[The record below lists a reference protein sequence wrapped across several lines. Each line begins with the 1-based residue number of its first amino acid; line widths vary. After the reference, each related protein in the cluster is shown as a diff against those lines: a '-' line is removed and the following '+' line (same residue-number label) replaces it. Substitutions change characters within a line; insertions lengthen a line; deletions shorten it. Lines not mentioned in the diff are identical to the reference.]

1 MNSMERKVVKE
12 QKANTNIYSN
22 SKTGNSF
29 RFRMYGWHIIYPLCI
44 YHIILIGTIFSAELL
59 IGNGVEDYMKCQIL
73 GTLAALPVIYLRF
86 YKENLVVIGAGEER
100 PKQENIEK
108 VKSAILVILGAACIG
123 VGFGNILTM
132 SPLARISQGF
142 AEANEHFYGS
152 TLLIELIG
160 SAILTPML
168 EELLYRG
175 VIYER
180 LRFFMGKKWHGIFLS
195 SLIFAMVHL
204 NLVQFIYAFGMGIVL
219 ACCMEVTGHV
229 YGAILAHMT
238 ANLIA
243 VLRTEC
249 GLFPWLGDGSILA
262 WTSSIVLL
270 LIGCVVL
277 KRKLFSM
284 MELLG
289 GEDYASIKK

>member
-12 QKANTNIYSN
+12 QKANTNIYLN
-22 SKTGNSF
+22 SRTGNSF

-44 YHIILIGTIFSAELL
+44 YHIILIGTIFIAELL

-86 YKENLVVIGAGEER
+86 YKENAVVIGIETEGTKDTKMKLLKNAAVVVIAAG
-100 PKQENIEK
+100 
-108 VKSAILVILGAACIG
+108 CIG

-180 LRFFMGKKWHGIFLS
+180 LRFFMGKRWHGIFLS

-229 YGAILAHMT
+229 YGAILAHMA

-249 GLFPWLGDGSILA
+249 GLLPWLGDVSITA
-262 WTSSIVLL
+262 WLWSLGLTVV
-270 LIGCVVL
+270 GCVVL
-277 KRKLFSM
+277 KRLVGKLDVKTLF
-284 MELLG
+284 
-289 GEDYASIKK
+289 

>member
-1 MNSMERKVVKE
+1 MKE
-12 QKANTNIYSN
+12 QKANTNIYLN
-22 SKTGNSF
+22 SRTGNSF

-44 YHIILIGTIFSAELL
+44 YHIILIGTIFIAELL

-86 YKENLVVIGAGEER
+86 YKENAVVIGIETEGKKDTKMKLLKNAAVVVIAAG
-100 PKQENIEK
+100 
-108 VKSAILVILGAACIG
+108 CIG
-123 VGFGNILTM
+123 VGFGNILAM

-180 LRFFMGKKWHGIFLS
+180 LRFFMGKRWHGIFLS
-195 SLIFAMVHL
+195 SLLFAMVHL

-284 MELLG
+284 MELSG

>member
-1 MNSMERKVVKE
+1 
-12 QKANTNIYSN
+12 
-22 SKTGNSF
+22 
-29 RFRMYGWHIIYPLCI
+29 
-44 YHIILIGTIFSAELL
+44 
-59 IGNGVEDYMKCQIL
+59 
-73 GTLAALPVIYLRF
+73 
-86 YKENLVVIGAGEER
+86 
-100 PKQENIEK
+100 
-108 VKSAILVILGAACIG
+108 
-123 VGFGNILTM
+123 
-132 SPLARISQGF
+132 
-142 AEANEHFYGS
+142 
-152 TLLIELIG
+152 
-160 SAILTPML
+160 
-168 EELLYRG
+168 
-175 VIYER
+175 
-180 LRFFMGKKWHGIFLS
+180 MGKKWRAILLS

-249 GLFPWLGDGSILA
+249 GLFPWFGDGSILA

-277 KRKLFSM
+277 KGKLFSM
-284 MELLG
+284 MELSG

>member
-1 MNSMERKVVKE
+1 
-12 QKANTNIYSN
+12 
-22 SKTGNSF
+22 
-29 RFRMYGWHIIYPLCI
+29 MYGWHIIYPLCI
-44 YHIILIGTIFSAELL
+44 YHIILIGTIFIAELL

-86 YKENLVVIGAGEER
+86 YKENSVVIGAGEAC
-100 PKQENIEK
+100 PKQENIK
-108 VKSAILVILGAACIG
+108 KLKTAVLVMLGAACIG

-132 SPLARISQGF
+132 SPLAGISQGF

-160 SAILTPML
+160 SAILTPIL

-180 LRFFMGKKWHGIFLS
+180 LRFFMGKRWHGILLS

-229 YGAILAHMT
+229 YGAILGHMT

-249 GLFPWLGDGSILA
+249 GLLPWLGDGSITA
-262 WTSSIVLL
+262 WLWSLGLTAVGS
-270 LIGCVVL
+270 VVL
-277 KRKLFSM
+277 KRLVGKLDVKTLF
-284 MELLG
+284 
-289 GEDYASIKK
+289 

>member
-1 MNSMERKVVKE
+1 MKE
-12 QKANTNIYSN
+12 QKENTNIYSN

-44 YHIILIGTIFSAELL
+44 YHIILIGTIFIAELL

-86 YKENLVVIGAGEER
+86 YKENSVVIGVGEAC
-100 PKQENIEK
+100 PKQENIK
-108 VKSAILVILGAACIG
+108 KRKTAVLVMLGAACIG

-132 SPLARISQGF
+132 SPLAEMSQGF

-152 TLLIELIG
+152 TLLIEIIG
-160 SAILTPML
+160 SAILTPIL

-180 LRFFMGKKWHGIFLS
+180 LRFFMGKRWHGILLS

-229 YGAILAHMT
+229 YGAILGHMT

-249 GLFPWLGDGSILA
+249 GLLSWLGDGSVVA
-262 WTSSIVLL
+262 WCWSLGMTAVGS
-270 LIGCVVL
+270 VVL
-277 KRKLFSM
+277 KRLVGKLDVKLEEIF
-284 MELLG
+284 L
-289 GEDYASIKK
+289 I

>member
-1 MNSMERKVVKE
+1 MKE
-12 QKANTNIYSN
+12 QKENTNIYSN

-44 YHIILIGTIFSAELL
+44 YHIILIGTIFIAELL

-86 YKENLVVIGAGEER
+86 YKENSVVIGVGEAC
-100 PKQENIEK
+100 PKQENIK
-108 VKSAILVILGAACIG
+108 KLKTAVLVMLGAACIG

-132 SPLARISQGF
+132 SPLAGMSQGF

-152 TLLIELIG
+152 TLLIEIIG
-160 SAILTPML
+160 SAILTPIL

-180 LRFFMGKKWHGIFLS
+180 LRFFMGKRWHGILLS

-229 YGAILAHMT
+229 YGAILGHMT

-249 GLFPWLGDGSILA
+249 GLLSWLGDGSVAA
-262 WTSSIVLL
+262 WCWSLGMTAVGI
-270 LIGCVVL
+270 VVL
-277 KRKLFSM
+277 KRLVGKLDVKLEEIF
-284 MELLG
+284 L
-289 GEDYASIKK
+289 I

>member
-1 MNSMERKVVKE
+1 MKE

-44 YHIILIGTIFSAELL
+44 YHIILIGTIFIAELL

-86 YKENLVVIGAGEER
+86 YKENAVVIGIETEGKKDTKMMLLKNAAVVVLAAG
-100 PKQENIEK
+100 
-108 VKSAILVILGAACIG
+108 CIG
-123 VGFGNILTM
+123 VGFGNIITI

-152 TLLIELIG
+152 TLLIEIIG

-180 LRFFMGKKWHGIFLS
+180 LRFFMGKKWHAILLS

-229 YGAILAHMT
+229 YGAILAHMA

-270 LIGCVVL
+270 LLGCEV
-277 KRKLFSM
+277 
-284 MELLG
+284 
-289 GEDYASIKK
+289 

>member
-1 MNSMERKVVKE
+1 MKE
-12 QKANTNIYSN
+12 QKENTNIYSN

-44 YHIILIGTIFSAELL
+44 YHIILIGTIFIAELL

-86 YKENLVVIGAGEER
+86 YKENSVVIGIETEGKKNTKKKLLKNAAVVVIVAG
-100 PKQENIEK
+100 
-108 VKSAILVILGAACIG
+108 CIG

-132 SPLARISQGF
+132 SPLAGMSQGF

-152 TLLIELIG
+152 TLLIEIIG
-160 SAILTPML
+160 SAILTPIL

-180 LRFFMGKKWHGIFLS
+180 LRFFMGKRWHGILLS

-229 YGAILAHMT
+229 YGAILGHMT

-249 GLFPWLGDGSILA
+249 GLLSWLGDGSVAA
-262 WTSSIVLL
+262 WCWSLGMTAVGS
-270 LIGCVVL
+270 VVL
-277 KRKLFSM
+277 KRLVGKLDVKLEEIF
-284 MELLG
+284 L
-289 GEDYASIKK
+289 I

>member
-1 MNSMERKVVKE
+1 MNSMKRKVAKE
-12 QKANTNIYSN
+12 HRANTNIN
-22 SKTGNSF
+22 SMNRF
-29 RFRMYGWHIIYPLCI
+29 RFQMYGWHIIYPLCI
-44 YHIILIGTIFSAELL
+44 YHIILIGTIFIAELL

-86 YKENLVVIGAGEER
+86 YKENSVVIGAGEER

-108 VKSAILVILGAACIG
+108 LKSAILVILGAACIG

-132 SPLARISQGF
+132 SPLAGMSQGF

-160 SAILTPML
+160 SAILTPIL

-180 LRFFMGKKWHGIFLS
+180 LRFFMGKRWHGILLS

-219 ACCMEVTGHV
+219 AFCMEVTGHV
-229 YGAILAHMT
+229 YGAILGHMT

-249 GLFPWLGDGSILA
+249 GLLSWLGDGSVAA
-262 WTSSIVLL
+262 WCWSLGLTAVGS
-270 LIGCVVL
+270 VVL
-277 KRKLFSM
+277 KRLVDKLDVKTLF
-284 MELLG
+284 
-289 GEDYASIKK
+289 

>member
-1 MNSMERKVVKE
+1 MVKE
-12 QKANTNIYSN
+12 QKANTNIYLNSN
-22 SKTGNSF
+22 RGNSV

-44 YHIILIGTIFSAELL
+44 YHIILIGTIFIAELL

-86 YKENLVVIGAGEER
+86 YKETSVVIGAGEER

-108 VKSAILVILGAACIG
+108 LKRAVLVILGAACIG

-229 YGAILAHMT
+229 YGAILGHMT

-249 GLFPWLGDGSILA
+249 GLLSWLGDGSVAA
-262 WTSSIVLL
+262 WCWSLGMTAVGS
-270 LIGCVVL
+270 VVL
-277 KRKLFSM
+277 KRLVGKLDVKLEEIF
-284 MELLG
+284 L
-289 GEDYASIKK
+289 I

>member
-1 MNSMERKVVKE
+1 MERKVVKE
-12 QKANTNIYSN
+12 QKVNTNIYSN

-44 YHIILIGTIFSAELL
+44 YHIILIGTIFIAELL

-86 YKENLVVIGAGEER
+86 YKENSVVIGIETEGKKNTKKKLLKNAAVVVIVAG
-100 PKQENIEK
+100 
-108 VKSAILVILGAACIG
+108 CIG

-132 SPLARISQGF
+132 SPLAGMSQGF

-152 TLLIELIG
+152 TLLIEIIG
-160 SAILTPML
+160 SAILTPIL

-180 LRFFMGKKWHGIFLS
+180 LRFFMGKRWHGILLS

-229 YGAILAHMT
+229 YGAILGHMT

-249 GLFPWLGDGSILA
+249 GLLSWLGDGSVAA
-262 WTSSIVLL
+262 WCWSLGMTAVGS
-270 LIGCVVL
+270 VVL
-277 KRKLFSM
+277 KRLVGNLDVKLEEIF
-284 MELLG
+284 L
-289 GEDYASIKK
+289 I

>member
-1 MNSMERKVVKE
+1 MKE
-12 QKANTNIYSN
+12 QKENTNIYSN

-44 YHIILIGTIFSAELL
+44 YHIILIGTIFIAELL

-86 YKENLVVIGAGEER
+86 YKENSVVIGAGEAC
-100 PKQENIEK
+100 PKQENIK
-108 VKSAILVILGAACIG
+108 KLKTAVLMMLGAACIG

-132 SPLARISQGF
+132 SPLAKISQGF

-152 TLLIELIG
+152 TLLIEIIG
-160 SAILTPML
+160 SAILTPIL

-180 LRFFMGKKWHGIFLS
+180 LRFFMGKRWHGILLS

-229 YGAILAHMT
+229 YGAILGHMT

-249 GLFPWLGDGSILA
+249 GLLSWLGDGSVAA
-262 WTSSIVLL
+262 WCWSLGMTAVGS
-270 LIGCVVL
+270 VVL
-277 KRKLFSM
+277 KRLVGKLDVKLEEIF
-284 MELLG
+284 L
-289 GEDYASIKK
+289 I

>member
-1 MNSMERKVVKE
+1 MKE
-12 QKANTNIYSN
+12 QKANTNIYLNSN
-22 SKTGNSF
+22 TGNSF

-44 YHIILIGTIFSAELL
+44 YHIILIGTIFIAELL

-86 YKENLVVIGAGEER
+86 YKENSVVIGVGEAC
-100 PKQENIEK
+100 PKQENIK
-108 VKSAILVILGAACIG
+108 KLKTAVLVMLGAACIG

-132 SPLARISQGF
+132 SPLAGMSQGF

-152 TLLIELIG
+152 TLLIEIIG
-160 SAILTPML
+160 SAILTPIL

-180 LRFFMGKKWHGIFLS
+180 LRFFMGKRWHGILLS

-249 GLFPWLGDGSILA
+249 GLLPWLGDGSITA
-262 WTSSIVLL
+262 WLWSLGLTVV
-270 LIGCVVL
+270 GCVVL
-277 KRKLFSM
+277 KRLVGKLDVKTLF
-284 MELLG
+284 
-289 GEDYASIKK
+289 

>member
-1 MNSMERKVVKE
+1 MKE
-12 QKANTNIYSN
+12 QKANTNIYLNSN
-22 SKTGNSF
+22 TGNSF

-44 YHIILIGTIFSAELL
+44 YHIILIGTIFTAELL

-86 YKENLVVIGAGEER
+86 YKENSVVIGAGEER

-108 VKSAILVILGAACIG
+108 LKSAVLVILGAACIG

-132 SPLARISQGF
+132 SPLAGMSQGF

-160 SAILTPML
+160 SAILTPIL

-180 LRFFMGKKWHGIFLS
+180 LRFFMGKKWHAILLS

-229 YGAILAHMT
+229 YGAILGHMT

-249 GLFPWLGDGSILA
+249 GLLSWLGDGSVAA
-262 WTSSIVLL
+262 WCWSLGLTAVGS
-270 LIGCVVL
+270 VVL
-277 KRKLFSM
+277 KRLVGKLDVKLEEIF
-284 MELLG
+284 L
-289 GEDYASIKK
+289 I